1 MIYAFIII
9 VCKTNY
15 SVNIEETELA
25 QTPFVQERKPRI
37 ASPEIAP
44 EKVEKI
50 MPEESVKYS
59 EPDKKVNSEQLMI
72 QQMSLMTQMMGI
84 MAGNMQQK
92 AEPKQKSDEP
102 EVTRIPVRDSMYR
115 RSQR

>member
-1 MIYAFIII
+1 M
-9 VCKTNY
+9 
-15 SVNIEETELA
+15 ELA
-25 QTPFVQERKPRI
+25 QTPFIQEGKPRI

-50 MPEESVKYS
+50 MPDENLKHF
-59 EPDKKVNSEQLMI
+59 EPDKKINSEQLMI

-92 AEPKQKSDEP
+92 AEVKEKSDEP
-102 EVTRIPVRDSMYR
+102 EVTRIPVRNSMYR